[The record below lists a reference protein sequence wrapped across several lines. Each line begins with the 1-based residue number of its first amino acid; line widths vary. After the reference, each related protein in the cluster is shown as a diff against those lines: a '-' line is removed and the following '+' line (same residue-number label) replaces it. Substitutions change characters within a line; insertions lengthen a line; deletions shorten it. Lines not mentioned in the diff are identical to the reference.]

1 MVTSSAAA
9 DDTPAE
15 FYSAFQELMQREL
28 QGVVEKRTSLE
39 AALQKLQSEGQFMV
53 EQSYKK
59 SSRK

>member
-1 MVTSSAAA
+1 
-9 DDTPAE
+9 
-15 FYSAFQELMQREL
+15 MQREL

-59 SSRK
+59 FSRK